1 MDATL
6 TPFIGLE
13 FAARKAHISG
23 KPFSRM
29 PDMIP
34 ARFANAIFGLIMS
47 GLMSC
52 IVTGIAT
59 VKAVGFHPETLGDW
73 MASWAFC
80 WPIAFTVILVL
91 GPSVKR
97 LVEGWVRPQG

>member
-1 MDATL
+1 
-6 TPFIGLE
+6 
-13 FAARKAHISG
+13 
-23 KPFSRM
+23 
-29 PDMIP
+29 MIP
-34 ARFANAIFGLIMS
+34 ARFAHAIFGLIMS

-59 VKAVGFHPETLGDW
+59 VKAVGFHPETLSDW

-97 LVEGWVRPQG
+97 MVEGWVRPRG